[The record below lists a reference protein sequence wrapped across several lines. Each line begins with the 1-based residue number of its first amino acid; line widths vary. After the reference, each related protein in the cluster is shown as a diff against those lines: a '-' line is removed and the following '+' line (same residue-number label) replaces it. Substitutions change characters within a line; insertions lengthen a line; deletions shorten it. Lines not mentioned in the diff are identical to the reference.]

1 MIPEPVRELVQSLPE
16 DEIARRLV
24 CDGSRRFLELGPDD
38 VDLRLQI
45 GVETDR
51 LGPEK
56 VVVLWDESGPGDDL
70 PVGGYLIV
78 DNLAM
83 GRPSLGGIRLAPD
96 VTPNVIASL
105 ARGMT
110 LKNAAADIPFGGGKA
125 GIVADHGMDPELKR
139 RTVVRFARLIGR
151 YRDLYNPGP
160 DVGMND
166 EDMALVAMENGLDS
180 VVSKP
185 ARMGGTE
192 IDKCGATAAGV
203 VVALETILSSVG
215 TIAKMPQF
223 GALASIG
230 DRPVTVI
237 VQGFGA
243 VGANTALFLHGQGD
257 GSRYRVVGVSD
268 SRGFLYSAD
277 GLDVPALYR
286 LAADDKTASQKLYL
300 QTLST
305 SPPHAAGGVKFS
317 NSRGDL
323 LRESADVLIPAAPV
337 PNYIGLDMTA
347 DPSIVLDHIGR
358 WHVIVE
364 GANTLSTVAEKQSE
378 RRSIERILY
387 RERGTFV
394 ATDYLSNSG
403 GVIYA
408 GHERLVPTPADIRF
422 PDDVLGDHEACE
434 RWLADHA
441 EEFAQLAQ
449 ERRDLGGAKRDRVIE
464 RNMTMLVEG
473 LVDDTSLLP
482 SDVAEGIAK
491 SRIESQRTIERLMVR
506 DFVAVS
512 ADETL
517 QTVAGRLKDVP
528 SDAALVLSP
537 QGALV
542 GIITDWDI
550 VLAIANR
557 LGTSSPAGEVMTK
570 DVVAFGPRESVL
582 DVIPVA
588 RKHGYSVMPVVDED
602 GSVLGVIRLQ
612 DLIEI

>member
-1 MIPEPVRELVQSLPE
+1 MIPWAVAELVRALPE
-16 DEIARRLV
+16 EEVAGCVI
-24 CDGSRRFLELGPDD
+24 CDGDRRYLELGPDD
-38 VDLRLQI
+38 EDLRLCL

-56 VVVLWDESGPGDDL
+56 VVVLWDEAGAGDDL

-83 GRPSLGGIRLAPD
+83 GRPSLGGIRLAPG
-96 VTPNVIASL
+96 VTPNMIASL

-125 GIVADHGMDPELKR
+125 GIVAEQGMDPERKR
-139 RTVVRFARLIGR
+139 QTVARFARLIGR
-151 YRDLYNPGP
+151 YRAEYNPGP

-166 EDMALVAMENGLDS
+166 EDMALIAMENGLDS

-192 IDKCGATAAGV
+192 IDNSGATAGGL
-203 VVALETILSSVG
+203 VVALETILAASG
-215 TIAKMPQF
+215 TLAELPQF
-223 GALASIG
+223 ASLLALSE
-230 DRPVTVI
+230 RTVTVI

-277 GLDVPALYR
+277 GLDVPALFR
-286 LAADDKTASQKLYL
+286 LAADDKTATHKLYL
-300 QTLST
+300 RTLST
-305 SPPHAAGGVKFS
+305 APVRAAGGVKFS
-317 NSRGDL
+317 NSRDDL

-347 DPSIVLDHIGR
+347 DPSMVLDRIGR
-358 WHVIVE
+358 WRIIVE
-364 GANTLSTVAEKQSE
+364 GANTLSTTAEKQSE

-408 GHERLVPTPADIRF
+408 GHEKLVPTPATVRF
-422 PDDVLGDHEACE
+422 PDTILGDYEACE
-434 RWLADHA
+434 RWLTDHA
-441 EEFAQLAQ
+441 QAFACLAEERRALAQ
-449 ERRDLGGAKRDRVIE
+449 DKRNRVIE
-464 RNMTMLVEG
+464 QNMMLLVEG
-473 LVDDTSLLP
+473 LVDDASLLP

-517 QTVAGRLKDVP
+517 QTIAGRLKEAP

-557 LGTSSPAGEVMTK
+557 LGTHSPAQEIMTK

-582 DVIPVA
+582 DVMPVA
-588 RKHGYSVMPVVDED
+588 RRHGYSVMPVVDED

>member
-1 MIPEPVRELVQSLPE
+1 MIPRSVAELVGALPQGE
-16 DEIARRLV
+16 VSQRLV
-24 CDGSRRFLELGPDD
+24 RDGSQRFLELGPGDE
-38 VDLRLQI
+38 DLRLGI

-56 VVVLWDESGPGDDL
+56 VVVLWDEAGPGDDL

-96 VTPNVIASL
+96 VTPNMISSL

-125 GIVADHGMDPELKR
+125 GIVAEQTVDPERKR

-166 EDMALVAMENGLDS
+166 EDMAIVAMENGLDS

-203 VVALETILSSVG
+203 VVALETVLSRARQ
-215 TIAKMPQF
+215 IAELPQF
-223 GALASIG
+223 SAFSSLAG
-230 DRPVTVI
+230 RTVTVI
-237 VQGFGA
+237 IQGFGA
-243 VGANTALFLHGQGD
+243 VGANTALFLHNRNGG
-257 GSRYRVVGVSD
+257 GRYRVVGVSD
-268 SRGFLYSAD
+268 SRGFLYAAH
-277 GLDVPALYR
+277 GLDVPGLFR
-286 LAADDKTASQKLYL
+286 LAGDDKTASHKLYL
-300 QTLST
+300 QTLSMGE
-305 SPPHAAGGVKFS
+305 PGGYGVKFS
-317 NSRGDL
+317 NSRDDL

-337 PNYIGLDMTA
+337 ANYIGLDMTS
-347 DPSIVLDHIGR
+347 DPSMIFDRIGQWHI
-358 WHVIVE
+358 IVE
-364 GANTLSTVAEKQSE
+364 GANTLSTVPEKQAE
-378 RRSIERILY
+378 RRSVERILY

-403 GVIYA
+403 GVIFA
-408 GHERLVPTPADIRF
+408 GHERLVPTPAEIRF
-422 PDDVLGDHEACE
+422 PDHILGDHAACE
-434 RWLADHA
+434 RWLGDHA
-441 EEFAQLAQ
+441 GAFARLAE
-449 ERRDLGGAKRDRVIE
+449 ERRALAREKRDGVIE
-464 RNMTMLVEG
+464 QNMTMLIEG
-473 LVDDTSLLP
+473 LIDDASLLP
-482 SDVAEGIAK
+482 SDVAETIAK

-506 DFVAVS
+506 EFVTVS

-517 QTVAGRLKDVP
+517 QTIAGRLKDVP

-557 LGTSSPAGEVMTK
+557 LGTESRAREIMTK
-570 DVVAFGPRESVL
+570 DVVAFGPGESVL
-582 DVIPVA
+582 DVMPIA
-588 RKHGYSVMPVVDED
+588 RQHGYSVMPVVDEQ
-602 GSVLGVIRLQ
+602 GVVLGVIRLQ